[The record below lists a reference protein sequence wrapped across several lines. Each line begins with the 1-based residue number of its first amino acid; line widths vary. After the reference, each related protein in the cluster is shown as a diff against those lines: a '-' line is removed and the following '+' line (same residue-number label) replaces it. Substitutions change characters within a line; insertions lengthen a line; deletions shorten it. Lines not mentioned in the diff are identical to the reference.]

1 MKLLLDMNLS
11 PRWVAYLAGTGI
23 ESVHWSSVGPHS
35 ASDAEIMAYALK
47 HDCVVL
53 TQDLDFSSI
62 LAATRGTKP
71 SVVQI
76 RVGKRCSG
84 QHRTS
89 PRSSTL
95 AACSAVA
102 SQPSEH
108 WSDRLS
114 PSGAFARSESR
125 VLRAR
130 RPSG

>member
-71 SVVQI
+71 SVVQSA
-76 RVGKRCSG
+76 RMTSVPKLSEPR
-84 QHRTS
+84 S
-89 PRSSTL
+89 PRSC
-95 AACSAVA
+95 AAWRRSWKAVFWSASNLTA
-102 SQPSEH
+102 
-108 WSDRLS
+108 L
-114 PSGAFARSESR
+114 GYACY
-125 VLRAR
+125 L
-130 RPSG
+130 